1 MQLGVDAMT
10 IAPPDDPVREN
21 AYLRQ
26 RNQQLQSDVTALSAE
41 VGRLRQIVERLHDR
55 APARPPNPLSGGQ

>member
-1 MQLGVDAMT
+1 MT
-10 IAPPDDPVREN
+10 LAPSDSLAREN

-41 VGRLRQIVERLHDR
+41 VERLRQIAERLHGR
-55 APARPPNPLSGGQ
+55 TPVQPPNPLSGGQ